1 MRQEHGM
8 TGPAEELRRILIGIQ
23 REDPPEIP
31 LDRLLDQLAA
41 IRRRTFAAIGGL
53 LAAGVLVAVSIG
65 ERPIDPPVHLNIQ
78 VVTESPVSV
87 EPDSAAPES
96 PTEFDRP

>member
-1 MRQEHGM
+1 M
-8 TGPAEELRRILIGIQ
+8 TGPAEELRRILSGIQ

-41 IRRRTFAAIGGL
+41 IRRRTVAAISGL

-65 ERPIDPPVHLNIQ
+65 ERPVDPPVHLNIQ
-78 VVTESPVSV
+78 VVTESPLAV
-87 EPDSAAPES
+87 EPGSDAAES

>member
-1 MRQEHGM
+1 M
-8 TGPAEELRRILIGIQ
+8 TGPAEELRRILTGIQ

-65 ERPIDPPVHLNIQ
+65 ERPVDPPVHLNIQ
-78 VVTESPVSV
+78 VVTESPVAA
-87 EPDSAAPES
+87 EPGGDVPES

>member
-1 MRQEHGM
+1 M
-8 TGPAEELRRILIGIQ
+8 TGPAEELRRILTGIQ

-65 ERPIDPPVHLNIQ
+65 ERPVDPPVHLNIQ
-78 VVTESPVSV
+78 VVTESPVAA
-87 EPDSAAPES
+87 EPGGDVSES